1 MDAGTQTDNSGAR
14 PWRRLSDLL
23 LEIDFME
30 VQLEELQHLAPAHQT
45 RNLGQRIAAC
55 HSRLDELE
63 RRVRLH
69 AEELGE
75 GGRQAGISDLRQLL
89 SRLAD
94 RRRDADPGYRGPER
108 RRGRRR
114 RGLRFAS
121 GP

>member
-45 RNLGQRIAAC
+45 RNLGRRIAAC

-75 GGRQAGISDLRQLL
+75 GGRQATISELRQRLA
-89 SRLAD
+89 RLAD
-94 RRRDADPGYRGPER
+94 RRRDAEHGYRGPER

-114 RGLRFAS
+114 RDLKVAS
-121 GP
+121 R